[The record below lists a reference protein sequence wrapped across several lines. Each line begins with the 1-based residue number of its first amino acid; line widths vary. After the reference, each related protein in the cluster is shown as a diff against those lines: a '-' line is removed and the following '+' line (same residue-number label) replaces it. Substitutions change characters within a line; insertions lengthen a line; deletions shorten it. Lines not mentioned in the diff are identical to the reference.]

1 MDFDA
6 STSRCHPHSGCEGQG
21 RWYLRLCCAVWVC
34 QVGYFRNLGGFRLWP
49 VVARGKSDG
58 GSCSSGWP
66 WSCGPSHGFGRL
78 SGWSEPWALSR
89 SRTQARMAERV
100 ALPRRICLAMGL
112 PRGFLRWICERYPC
126 ALSQSSFLDDRY
138 PVSAQTAFELFV
150 SSRTE
155 ESSCP
160 S

>member
-1 MDFDA
+1 MLFGSA
-6 STSRCHPHSGCEGQG
+6 RAGISGIWAESGCGLSSLVENET
-21 RWYLRLCCAVWVC
+21 AEV
-34 QVGYFRNLGGFRLWP
+34 
-49 VVARGKSDG
+49 
-58 GSCSSGWP
+58 CSSGWP